1 MTKNFFEVKNVDFS
15 VSGKT
20 KVKDV
25 SFSIKNEGD
34 VICLLGPSGIGK
46 TTILRTI
53 AGLEKIEKGS
63 IELNNKILSSKT
75 INVEP
80 ENRNISLAFQD
91 NSLFPHYTV
100 EKNILLGAE
109 RNKEKKDKKIGL
121 KEIVDLLDIFHIL
134 NKYPH
139 QISAGEAQRA
149 SLARSLITQPDL
161 LLLDEPLSNVDQ
173 SFKEEIQVRLKKI
186 LNKLKITTIIVTHD
200 SYEAFYLGSKC
211 GIIINQELKQFDDP
225 YKVYHFPNSIEVV
238 NNFTVKF
245 SELSFLTKFFATWPN
260 PKQKRQKCQ
269 RLKPLQTRLQTSP
282 ELDCPS
288 PWQSQR
294 RTQRP
299 SASYPQHRDSKRRYA
314 RQSTRRLPQKSV
326 APRSKSRSGSTVPS
340 VLPRRHF
347 GCRRLWQ
354 PDLDVKPVESL
365 TGQQHE
371 QQNALKDTC
380 HNLWHAKRNL
390 RRVAAKFCQR
400 DNKASANH
408 SQWVETRQKGHNDR
422 GKTIAERDVRL
433 QLANVC

>member
-1 MTKNFFEVKNVDFS
+1 MTKNFFEVKNDDFN
-15 VSGKT
+15 VAEKT
-20 KVKDV
+20 KVKHV

-53 AGLEKIEKGS
+53 AGLEKIDNGS

-75 INVEP
+75 TNVEP

-186 LNKLKITTIIVTHD
+186 LNKLKNTTIIVTHD

-211 GIIINQELKQFDDP
+211 GIILNQELKQFDDT
-225 YKVYHFPNSIEVV
+225 YKVYHFPNSVEVF
-238 NNFTVKF
+238 NF
-245 SELSFLTKFFATWPN
+245 LN
-260 PKQKRQKCQ
+260 
-269 RLKPLQTRLQTSP
+269 
-282 ELDCPS
+282 
-288 PWQSQR
+288 
-294 RTQRP
+294 
-299 SASYPQHRDSKRRYA
+299 
-314 RQSTRRLPQKSV
+314 
-326 APRSKSRSGSTVPS
+326 
-340 VLPRRHF
+340 
-347 GCRRLWQ
+347 
-354 PDLDVKPVESL
+354 
-365 TGQQHE
+365 
-371 QQNALKDTC
+371 
-380 HNLWHAKRNL
+380 
-390 RRVAAKFCQR
+390 
-400 DNKASANH
+400 
-408 SQWVETRQKGHNDR
+408 
-422 GKTIAERDVRL
+422 I
-433 QLANVC
+433 